1 MTINYSPGNDIIV
14 PTINNETYRGLD
26 GDDIYIISNAIP
38 KHSLITI
45 IDTNGKNIIQLT
57 NELEISSIRFS
68 RDSSRIELSNGVSI
82 TINGADK
89 FFFEVGGNITAGIN
103 VDQKNYDEFLS
114 LFGVQERPIIGI
126 VDGDV
131 NLKIKEENLIS
142 DNKSFSWVLASPDSK
157 GLDEIEVNNLMEF
170 IKNPEFNT
178 QAAILIVGN
187 SIIAEY
193 YNEGYDETSLATSW
207 SVAKSFTSTLIG
219 IAIDDGYIGSIDD
232 PITDYLPEWKGK
244 DQDNILLK
252 HLLAMQSGMADHPL
266 AGVVF
271 APNMV
276 EYSLDREIIDPPG
289 KVFRYSNEDSML
301 LGEILKNATGLSV
314 QEYANQKIFN
324 ILEINDKWWTDQAG
338 NTVTYA
344 SLDMTPRDFAKFG
357 LMVAQEGKWKDKEV
371 VSSSWLDIATVNYSD
386 LAPYGFQW
394 WTSNGSNGKEYDFFS
409 AKGLDGQLIYVWPEI
424 DLVFVRF
431 TKYQHVGDKDSTI
444 VNFPITYQ
452 STESGNL
459 PASYI
464 EELLYDVGD
473 NLIMV
478 SDFISVSDFG

>member
-14 PTINNETYRGLD
+14 PTINNGTYRGLD

-170 IKNPEFNT
+170 VKNPEFNT

-187 SIIAEY
+187 SIVAEY

-271 APNMV
+271 VPNMV

-324 ILEINDKWWTDQAG
+324 ILEVNDKWWTDQAG

-459 PASYI
+459 PTSYI